1 MTIRL
6 KLIGIV
12 SILVLV
18 VLGLT
23 VTQSVNAWR
32 QRTAAVQFG
41 SGEAAASAVLEAGSL
56 MAVERGTTNA
66 ALAAA
71 QVDPA
76 LQANAA
82 RARDAAVAG
91 LTSALAHAD
100 AAGLNTADAKAAL
113 RQLETARQ
121 TAWAAIDGNGK
132 REPAPWFGSATRAIE
147 AVLVLAQRVGEILP
161 STAEARLADAF
172 TLTGNLAEIAEYM
185 GRERGLLAGVIAGG
199 KPLTSLQTELL
210 GRAEGA
216 VTVSGI
222 SAQVRSAR
230 LGTEFDKA
238 MAPVKAAIERMNG
251 EIARIVDA
259 SGNAAPYPM
268 DSATWFKTASAQIED
283 VLAARRGVEGLIR
296 KDIDTFQQ
304 AATGTLALNLALI
317 LACAGVALAAF
328 WIVGRQVIRP
338 LDILHRAVEQFA
350 HQNYSL
356 DVPYIGRRDELGAMA
371 RSIDVLKANGVEALH
386 LREQQEL
393 ERAAAERQ
401 KRAALEAMASKVE
414 AETKSAVDQ
423 VAGRT
428 DAMNQHAASM
438 AESADRVMANS
449 QEVAAA
455 AEQALSNAETVASAV
470 EQLTASIREI
480 AAQVS
485 YGNTVSSKAVEKSEY
500 TQRTISTL
508 SDAITRIGEV
518 VTLISEIAAQ
528 TNLLALNATIEAAR
542 AGDAGKGFAV
552 VANEVK
558 NLAGQTAKATE
569 EIGRQIDEIQSVSLT
584 AVAAVKEIDRTI
596 GEMDEISSAIA
607 AAVEE
612 QGAATHEI
620 GRNVVHAAEA
630 SREVSSRI
638 FDVSREAAST
648 GERLA
653 TVRAATTE
661 VANSIAELQ
670 GILVQAVRTSTAE
683 VDRRGLPRFA
693 IAVPCT
699 LKMEGGTTEATIANM
714 SQGGALIA
722 GAGSPSA
729 GTQGRLIVGSLG
741 LDIQFTVVE
750 AGSAGLRIRFADA
763 PDELERLHAAL
774 ARYDKTAA

>member
-1 MTIRL
+1 MKPANSLEPLGRLRLERSKLKMTIRL

-12 SILVLV
+12 SVLVLV

-66 ALAAA
+66 VLAAA
-71 QVDPA
+71 QVDPT

-199 KPLTSLQTELL
+199 KPLSSLQTELL

-296 KDIDTFQQ
+296 KDIDTFQRS
-304 AATGTLALNLALI
+304 ATGTLTLNLALI

-338 LDILHRAVEQFA
+338 LDLLHLAVDKFA
-350 HQNYSL
+350 HQDYSL

-371 RSIDVLKANGVEALH
+371 RSIAVLKANSVEALH

-401 KRAALEAMASKVE
+401 KCAALEAMASKVE
-414 AETKSAVDQ
+414 TETKSAVDQ
-423 VAGRT
+423 VAERT
-428 DAMNQHAASM
+428 DAMNRHAASM
-438 AESADRVMANS
+438 AESADRVMSNS
-449 QEVAAA
+449 HDVAAA
-455 AEQALSNAETVASAV
+455 AEQALSNAQTVAAAV
-470 EQLTASIREI
+470 EQLTASIQEI
-480 AAQVS
+480 AGQVS
-485 YGNTVSSKAVEKSEY
+485 HGNTVSRKAVEKSEY

-508 SDAITRIGEV
+508 SDAIARIGEV
-518 VTLISEIAAQ
+518 VRLIGDIAAQ

-542 AGDAGKGFAV
+542 AGEAGKGFAV
-552 VANEVK
+552 VASEVK
-558 NLAGQTAKATE
+558 NLASQTAKATE
-569 EIGRQIDEIQSVSLT
+569 EIGRQIDEIQAATS
-584 AVAAVKEIDRTI
+584 APVAAIKEIAAHDRR
-596 GEMDEISSAIA
+596 DRRDRQRPSPPRS
-607 AAVEE
+607 
-612 QGAATHEI
+612 
-620 GRNVVHAAEA
+620 RNRAPPPRRSPGTSCMRRKHPARSLPA
-630 SREVSSRI
+630 SSRSPGRPHRPANGSPPSGPPPPKSPTRSRNSRASW
-638 FDVSREAAST
+638 FRPSAPPPPRWTDGSCHVSR
-648 GERLA
+648 
-653 TVRAATTE
+653 
-661 VANSIAELQ
+661 
-670 GILVQAVRTSTAE
+670 
-683 VDRRGLPRFA
+683 
-693 IAVPCT
+693 
-699 LKMEGGTTEATIANM
+699 
-714 SQGGALIA
+714 
-722 GAGSPSA
+722 SPSP
-729 GTQGRLIVGSLG
+729 V
-741 LDIQFTVVE
+741 
-750 AGSAGLRIRFADA
+750 
-763 PDELERLHAAL
+763 P
-774 ARYDKTAA
+774 